1 MYLRSL
7 EVDGFRGLDKFS
19 ANFEPGLNV
28 IVGPNN
34 AGKTSVIDALRLAL
48 TPVNRASQTYFEPDD
63 FSRGRNEAS
72 IRVEFSGLTDADRA
86 LHLEAVDFD
95 GKALVFGKNF
105 LRTSD
110 ADVRGYKTQWL
121 VGRGGRIN
129 DSYPGRESIEF
140 VYIEPLR
147 DARRE
152 LASYSGNRLRRLV
165 EFLADEDQIKDL
177 ESLLEH
183 NDQLVTENPAIER
196 VSEAISLKFKN
207 LTAFGQKAKP
217 GISPAAQNLK
227 VALRRLKL
235 GLLDADGSWEID
247 QIGLGYANLLFLA
260 SILAEIRST
269 EKGNH
274 RILLI
279 EEPEAHLHPQLQAS
293 LVQVLRESL
302 GDEGAFSQVF
312 ITSHSATIVG
322 ETGLSGLQGMTRHE
336 GGVKH
341 WNFHANPDSQKKLER
356 FFISRRPDVLF
367 ADFVLLVEGVA
378 EELLLPVL
386 FELRS
391 RSIFASQSARDED
404 QEAKFRR
411 FLKERLQIVAVHSVD
426 FKPYVELLTSM
437 GPSASSDRRVF
448 VLTDSD
454 VERAGSPSE
463 RLGGEAESCQMS
475 PGERRRQALMEVAHK
490 NELPANNFGVCI
502 TPLTFEKELIEL
514 AWRIG
519 DGFLREA
526 IKSSLEKL
534 FPRAWPK
541 WSETI
546 SNVDGSGTWNFVR
559 TRDNFR
565 KGEFAQEVATKLLEC
580 DGRLEALPSDLDPFL
595 NDLKMV
601 FERDQQEI

>member
-1 MYLRSL
+1 MYLKAL
-7 EVDGFRGLDKFS
+7 EVNGFRGLDNFK

-28 IVGPNN
+28 IIGPNN

-48 TPVNRASQTYFEPDD
+48 TTVNRASQTYFEPDD
-63 FSRGRNEAS
+63 FSKGSDEAS
-72 IRVEFSGLTDADRA
+72 ILVEFSDLADSERA

-95 GKALVFGKNF
+95 GSALVFGKTF
-105 LRTSD
+105 QRTSGAD
-110 ADVRGYKTQWL
+110 ARGYKTQWH

-165 EFLADEDQIKDL
+165 EFLADEDQIREL
-177 ESLLEH
+177 ESLLEK
-183 NDQLVTENPAIER
+183 NDRLVAENSAIER

-207 LTAFGQKAKP
+207 LTAFGQNAEP
-217 GISPAAQNLK
+217 AISPTAQNLR

-235 GLLDADGSWEID
+235 GLLDSDGSWEID

-260 SILAEIRST
+260 SILAEIRSA
-269 EKGNH
+269 EKGKH

-312 ITSHSATIVG
+312 VTSHSATIVG
-322 ETGLSGLQGMTRHE
+322 ETGLAGLQGMARH
-336 GGVKH
+336 GGEVKH
-341 WNFHANPDSQKKLER
+341 WNFHANSNSQKKLER
-356 FFISRRPDVLF
+356 FFISRRPEALF

-391 RSIFASQSARDED
+391 RSHFALQSVGDED

-426 FKPYVELLTSM
+426 FEPYVELLTSI
-437 GPSASSDRRVF
+437 GSSASTDRRVC

-454 VERAGSPSE
+454 MERTESPSE
-463 RLGGEAESCQMS
+463 RLGEGVGGSQLS
-475 PGERRRQALMEVAHK
+475 PGERRRQALVEVACK
-490 NELPANNFGVCI
+490 NEFPANNFGVYL
-502 TPLTFEKELIEL
+502 TPLTFEKELIDL
-514 AWRIG
+514 AWRIE
-519 DGFLREA
+519 DGFLKEA
-526 IKSSLEKL
+526 ISASLEKL

-541 WSETI
+541 WSKTVGYI
-546 SNVDGSGTWNFVR
+546 DGSSTWNFVR

-565 KGEFAQEVATKLLEC
+565 KGEFAQEVATNLLES
-580 DGRLEALPSDLDPFL
+580 DGRLEALPSELDSFFD
-595 NDLKMV
+595 DLKMI
-601 FERDQQEI
+601 FERG

>member
-1 MYLRSL
+1 MYLKAL
-7 EVDGFRGLDKFS
+7 EVNGFRGLDNFK

-28 IVGPNN
+28 IIGPNN
-34 AGKTSVIDALRLAL
+34 AGKTSVVDALRLAL

-63 FSRGRNEAS
+63 FSKGSDEAS
-72 IRVEFSGLTDADRA
+72 ILVEFSDLADSERA

-95 GKALVFGKNF
+95 GSALVFGKTF
-105 LRTSD
+105 QRTSD
-110 ADVRGYKTQWL
+110 ADARGYKTQWH

-165 EFLADEDQIKDL
+165 EFLADEDQIREL
-177 ESLLEH
+177 ESLLEK
-183 NDQLVTENPAIER
+183 NDRLVAENSAIER

-207 LTAFGQKAKP
+207 LTAFGQNAEP
-217 GISPAAQNLK
+217 AISPTAQNLR

-235 GLLDADGSWEID
+235 GLLDSDGSWEID

-260 SILAEIRST
+260 SILAEIRSA
-269 EKGNH
+269 EKGKH

-312 ITSHSATIVG
+312 VTSHSATVVG
-322 ETGLSGLQGMTRHE
+322 ETGLAGLQGMARH
-336 GGVKH
+336 GGEVKH
-341 WNFHANPDSQKKLER
+341 WNFHANSNSQKKLER
-356 FFISRRPDVLF
+356 FFISRRPEALF

-391 RSIFASQSARDED
+391 RSHFALHSVGDEN

-426 FKPYVELLTSM
+426 FEPYVELLTSI
-437 GPSASSDRRVF
+437 GSSASTDRRVC

-454 VERAGSPSE
+454 MERTESPSE
-463 RLGGEAESCQMS
+463 RLGEGVGGSQLS
-475 PGERRRQALMEVAHK
+475 PGERRRQALMEVALK
-490 NELPANNFGVCI
+490 NEFPANNFGVYL
-502 TPLTFEKELIEL
+502 TPLTFEKELIDL
-514 AWRIG
+514 AWRIE
-519 DGFLREA
+519 DGFLKEA
-526 IKSSLEKL
+526 ISSSLEKL

-541 WSETI
+541 WSKTVGYI
-546 SNVDGSGTWNFVR
+546 DGSSTWNFVKAR
-559 TRDNFR
+559 GNFR
-565 KGEFAQEVATKLLEC
+565 KGEFAQEVATKLLES
-580 DGRLEALPSDLDPFL
+580 DGRLETLPSELDPFF
-595 NDLKMV
+595 NDLKMI
-601 FERDQQEI
+601 FERG